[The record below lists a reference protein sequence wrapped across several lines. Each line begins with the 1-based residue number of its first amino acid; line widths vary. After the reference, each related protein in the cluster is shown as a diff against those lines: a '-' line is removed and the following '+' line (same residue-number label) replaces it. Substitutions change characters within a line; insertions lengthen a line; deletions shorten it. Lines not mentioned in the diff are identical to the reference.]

1 MGNFAKPENAIK
13 RAVRVTMTRAM
24 RATTTTTTRARSSA
38 VWMWGLSNLRLPSVA
53 LVRDEGCDDDDE
65 EYRVHVDEDY
75 DGDDESRWD

>member
-24 RATTTTTTRARSSA
+24 RATTTTTRARSSA